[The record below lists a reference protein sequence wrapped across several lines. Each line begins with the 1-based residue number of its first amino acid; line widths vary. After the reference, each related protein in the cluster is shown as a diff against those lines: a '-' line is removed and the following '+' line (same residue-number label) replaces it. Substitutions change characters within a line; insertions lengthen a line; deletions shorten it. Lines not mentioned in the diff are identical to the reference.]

1 MNIAIALV
9 LGLLIGWPV
18 EWVID
23 WFCWQRPQQEIVAL
37 PASKPVPT
45 QKVRYKTRPADAD
58 DLKKVNGIGPVIK
71 KRLNKAG
78 IYKYEQ
84 VAELTLDEFDEALEK
99 VAQRFISSRAIISH
113 SQELADQTAGDIGM
127 KEPLRTRYAPG
138 YDLFKLIVAV
148 TLTVILIIL
157 LLRERDRRPANSCR
171 RIDQDRVPRR
181 ADHHSPPPSNGH
193 PSR

>member
-113 SQELADQTAGDIGM
+113 SQELADQNSRGHRNERAPADKIRAGLR
-127 KEPLRTRYAPG
+127 PLQ
-138 YDLFKLIVAV
+138 I
-148 TLTVILIIL
+148 
-157 LLRERDRRPANSCR
+157 DRSRHPDGNP
-171 RIDQDRVPRR
+171 D
-181 ADHHSPPPSNGH
+181 H
-193 PSR
+193 PSVARAGSPSCKQLSPH